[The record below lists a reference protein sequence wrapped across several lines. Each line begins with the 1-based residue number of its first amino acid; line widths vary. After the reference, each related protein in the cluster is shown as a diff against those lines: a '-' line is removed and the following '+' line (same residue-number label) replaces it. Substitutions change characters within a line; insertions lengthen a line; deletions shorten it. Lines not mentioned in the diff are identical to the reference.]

1 MDAAAVLDTV
11 KTAMQQQQSS
21 LLELAASNALK
32 LTREEAQRSRHD
44 LLEKIDDSITKS
56 AEHEGH
62 VWIFWIFW
70 IVW

>member
-1 MDAAAVLDTV
+1 MDAAAVMDTV

-32 LTREEAQRSRHD
+32 LAREEVQRSRHD

-70 IVW
+70 IVC

>member
-56 AEHEGH
+56 EEHEGH